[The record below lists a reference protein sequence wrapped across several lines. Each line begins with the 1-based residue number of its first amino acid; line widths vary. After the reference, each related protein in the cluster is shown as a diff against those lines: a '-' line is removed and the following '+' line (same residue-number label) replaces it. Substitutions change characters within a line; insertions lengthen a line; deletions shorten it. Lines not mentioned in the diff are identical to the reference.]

1 MWIECGLFLDE
12 CDRWAFCTWPASIWN
27 LDWLVLICRRQFL
40 LGFMRFRMSKL
51 IFMLTFINLH
61 RFILLHRFF
70 TVTSLLKTLSLCGL
84 LFGFG
89 NCFFKGLFH
98 LLNWVKLALFLYCH
112 RFLALWIL
120 SPLNLPDPG
129 VVQSVFYF
137 NLKQRKH
144 SWLFIEVQ

>member
-1 MWIECGLFLDE
+1 MWIECELFLDE
-12 CDRWAFCTWPASIWN
+12 CDRLAFCTWPASIWN
-27 LDWLVLICRRQFL
+27 LDWLVLICRRQFR

-51 IFMLTFINLH
+51 IFIPMFINFHL
-61 RFILLHRFF
+61 FILLHRFF
-70 TVTSLLKTLSLCGL
+70 PDACLLKTLSLCGL

-89 NCFFKGLFH
+89 NCLFKGLFH
-98 LLNWVKLALFLYCH
+98 FWNWEELALFLNCY
-112 RFLALWIL
+112 RFRSLWIL

-129 VVQSVFYF
+129 VVQPVFYF